1 MIAYLVGFRGAG
13 KTTLGKML
21 AQELGWKFLD
31 LDDEWERRRGQ
42 SILDFVDEN
51 GTEPFRREECALL
64 RETEALTEPTLVA
77 TGGGLVDHPASL
89 EFLERSRNPKIYLE
103 VDASLLW
110 ARLLA
115 QPERRKI
122 GKLTSFE
129 ALQALLDSRRPSYE
143 KIATFRV
150 INRDITQALTET
162 KQLLRNRVCC
172 STSIPRKP

>member
-1 MIAYLVGFRGAG
+1 VGFRGAG

-31 LDDEWERRRGQ
+31 LDEEWERRRGQ
-42 SILDFVDEN
+42 TILGFVDQN
-51 GTEPFRREECALL
+51 GIEPFREEEFELL
-64 RETEALTEPTLVA
+64 REAEALEEPTLVA

-89 EFLERSRNPKIYLE
+89 EFLERSPRPKIYLE
-103 VDASLLW
+103 VEASLLW

-129 ALQALLDSRRPSYE
+129 SLQALLNFRRPRYE

-150 INRDITQALTET
+150 VNRDITQALIET
-162 KQLLRNRVCC
+162 KQLLRNSVCC
-172 STSIPRKP
+172 SISTPRKP